1 MRDRMRPR
9 VGEPV
14 DGARDRR
21 PPAPSNKT
29 HHGRVLLII
38 GLAQLMVVLDT
49 TIVNIALPSAQSALG
64 FSTENRQW
72 IVTAYSLAFGTLL
85 LIGGR
90 LSDIIGR
97 RRTLLIGL
105 LGFAAAS
112 ALGGAAVGFG
122 MLVAARV
129 IQGVFAAVLAP
140 AALSTLNL
148 TFTQGRGRSRAF
160 AVYAAIASG
169 GAVVGLLLGGA
180 LTEWLSWRWCLYV
193 NLLFALP
200 AAAAVVVTLPAKEV
214 VAARARRLDWPGV
227 VAVSGGLFCLV
238 YALSNAQTESWT
250 APLTYYMF
258 VASATLLVTF
268 VPIEL
273 GAAQPLLPLHIVT
286 DRNRTGSYLAIGLAF
301 CSMFGVFLF
310 LTYYLQQTLSYSPL
324 MTGVAFLPFAAG
336 IAVAAALSNTQ
347 LVPRV
352 GPRPLIPTGMTIAAW
367 GMYWL
372 HHLSESSTYAGGV
385 LGPIVVLGLGVGLT
399 IAPAFVTATAGVRD
413 DDAGVASAMVNTSQ
427 QIGGA
432 IGTAVL
438 STIFTSAL
446 TRYLTSHPPGPGV
459 QPAAAIHGYTAAFA
473 VACGLF
479 LVGAVITAALLR
491 SGPLAVGD
499 TEERQAKP
507 SGRQVK
513 GDNRRRRRRQSADPN
528 DAAPVDVAA
537 LQRRIAE
544 LETENRYLQQLLHI
558 RSVAA
563 TTVRC
568 SRQCYDARTESLPAR
583 PADGTV

>member
-29 HHGRVLLII
+29 HHGRILLII

-214 VAARARRLDWPGV
+214 IAARARRLDWLGV

-273 GAAQPLLPLHIVT
+273 GAAHPLLPLHIVT

-310 LTYYLQQTLSYSPL
+310 LTYYLQQTLRYSPL

-399 IAPAFVTATAGVRD
+399 IAPAIVTATAGVRD

-491 SGPLAVGD
+491 SGPLPVGD